1 MKISVI
7 NHRQKN
13 WIAIET
19 DYNDKRLVQIKAV
32 KGRKWSQTNKKWLI
46 PNTKE
51 NQDFI
56 KSLLKIDDRK
66 ATDAAKLK
74 KQKELT
80 TKQLAVKKSKPKSS
94 NLQKK
99 VQQKSTILILKGN
112 RLRIS
117 FYPSKEGVR
126 YIKSLSLYRYNTD
139 YKQWTIPYTEKN
151 LEKMLFFAKQ
161 RNIKVDVKDLR
172 EKRAKKIPKPPKTHI
187 RECPKEVTHKL
198 IEMRYSESTI
208 RTYTN
213 MLQQFFSYYH
223 AYKPQE
229 ITNEQINSYL
239 RYLIQEREVSEST
252 QNQAINAIKFYYEKV
267 LGGIRQ
273 TYYVERPRKGKYLPT
288 VLSEKETIALLK
300 ASKNLKHKTI
310 LTIIYSCGLRIS
322 EVLNIKLDHI
332 DYDSN
337 RIHIVSAKG
346 KKDRYVPLANMAKKL
361 LDIYIRKI
369 NPEEYLFE
377 GVKGGQYTATSIQK
391 FIKKYSKE
399 AGIKKHVTPHT
410 LRHSFATHLL
420 EKGTDLR
427 YIQHLLGHNS
437 SKTTEIYT
445 HITQIGMDK
454 IKNPLDDFDFS

>member
-1 MKISVI
+1 MKISLL
-7 NHRQKN
+7 NHRQQN
-13 WIAIET
+13 WIAIEI
-19 DYNDKRLVQIKAV
+19 DYHDKRLGKIKSK
-32 KGRKWSQTNKKWLI
+32 KGRKWSQTHKKWLI

-51 NQDFI
+51 NQKFI
-56 KSLLKIDDRK
+56 KSLLK
-66 ATDAAKLK
+66 AKEPEVPDSTSYKRQKPHRANSLEDKQSPPKPTNSLK
-74 KQKELT
+74 QSL
-80 TKQLAVKKSKPKSS
+80 QKSS
-94 NLQKK
+94 L
-99 VQQKSTILILKGN
+99 LILKGN

-117 FYPSKEGVR
+117 FHPSKEGIN
-126 YIKSLSLYRYNTD
+126 YIKSLSLYRYNPE
-139 YKQWTIPYTEKN
+139 YKQWTIAYTEKN
-151 LEKMLFFAKQ
+151 LEKMLYFAKQ
-161 RNIKVDVKDLR
+161 QNILVDVKDLR
-172 EKRAKKIPKPPKTHI
+172 MKRAKKTPIPPTTHI
-187 RECPKEVTHKL
+187 RECPKKVRDKL

-208 RTYTN
+208 KTYTN

-239 RYLIQEREVSEST
+239 RYLIQVREVSEST

-300 ASKNLKHKTI
+300 RSDNLKHKAI

-322 EVLNIKLDHI
+322 ELLNIKLDHI
-332 DYDSN
+332 DFDSK

-346 KKDRYVPLANMAKKL
+346 KKDRYVPLANMAKKIL
-361 LDIYIRKI
+361 EIYIQKI

-377 GVKGGQYTATSIQK
+377 GIKGGKYSASSIQK
-391 FIKKYSKE
+391 FVKKYAKE
-399 AGIKKHVTPHT
+399 AGIKKQVTPHT

-445 HITQIGMDK
+445 HITQVGIDK
-454 IKNPLDDFDFS
+454 IKNPLDDFNFS